1 MLKNSYQWQD
11 TGTAKREPKVII
23 INIIKS
29 PVGLGWIV
37 QEICGESSTGAL
49 LNNSHYRWDDI
60 NGIKSKCL
68 ALIIPDYSAE
78 FHQGPGKLGQGPLL
92 SICSE

>member
-1 MLKNSYQWQD
+1 MSKDSYQWQD
-11 TGTAKREPKVII
+11 FGTVKHEPRVIT
-23 INIIKS
+23 INVIKS

-37 QEICGESSTGAL
+37 QETCCESSTGAL
-49 LNNSHYRWDDI
+49 LNNSHHRGDDI

-68 ALIIPDYSAE
+68 DLIIPDYSAE
-78 FHQGPGKLGQGPLL
+78 FHEGPGRLEPGPLL